1 MEDIVYLIK
10 CSFHRFLF
18 SSQEVYAL
26 YFAMQALQSFSN
38 LPFQV
43 SFHSIHKKFLNEL
56 SESQRQDIVRIQN
69 RVSFRHTDQIKDSE
83 HLEILLKAAIN
94 NKVLKI
100 NYQKVTQKGTR
111 MIQPIAI
118 YFMKG
123 YWYCR
128 AYDMCKKGYRVF
140 RCDRITAAE
149 VTEIPPLEDLNE
161 ITIQNAHSLWNP
173 SENAVRFKCLID
185 RKGEELFQQE
195 HYPSMRLVHRKKI
208 CTLSVL
214 MSQMNLILSLNT
226 FPVLECP

>member
-1 MEDIVYLIK
+1 
-10 CSFHRFLF
+10 
-18 SSQEVYAL
+18 
-26 YFAMQALQSFSN
+26 
-38 LPFQV
+38 
-43 SFHSIHKKFLNEL
+43 
-56 SESQRQDIVRIQN
+56 
-69 RVSFRHTDQIKDSE
+69 
-83 HLEILLKAAIN
+83 
-94 NKVLKI
+94 
-100 NYQKVTQKGTR
+100 

-195 HYPSMRLVHRKKI
+195 HYPSMKLVHGKENMSIVGTYEPNELDFIIKYLSSFGMSMKI
-208 CTLSVL
+208 IEPDILKESLKQYYV
-214 MSQMNLILSLNT
+214 NLLNGI
-226 FPVLECP
+226 

>member
-1 MEDIVYLIK
+1 M
-10 CSFHRFLF
+10 SFR
-18 SSQEVYAL
+18 
-26 YFAMQALQSFSN
+26 
-38 LPFQV
+38 
-43 SFHSIHKKFLNEL
+43 SIHKKFLNEL
-56 SESQRQDIVRIQN
+56 SEAQRQDRERIQKW
-69 RVSFRHTDQIKDSE
+69 VSFRHTDQTKDSE

-100 NYQKVTQKGTR
+100 SYQKVTQKGTR

-149 VTEIPPLEDLNE
+149 VTDIPPLEDLNE
-161 ITIQNAHSLWNP
+161 FTLQNAHSLWNP
-173 SENAVRFKCLID
+173 SENAVRFKCLND

-195 HYPSMRLVHRKKI
+195 HYPSMKLVHEKENMYIVGTYEPNELDFIIKYLSSFGMSMKI
-208 CTLSVL
+208 IEPDILKESLRQNYV
-214 MSQMNLILSLNT
+214 NLLNGI
-226 FPVLECP
+226 